1 MNLYQRFAGAFA
13 AAGTGPALFRPDGED
28 WSYAELEAATAHM
41 AGALVGLGVAPG
53 DRVLVQVPKTP
64 QAVALYLACLKVGAV
79 YAPINTAYTPAEVR
93 YFLGDAAPALF
104 VAAPGT
110 DGDGN
115 TPQEMLD
122 AEGNGTLADL
132 AAEATP
138 VAAIIPRADDDLAA
152 LIYTSGTTGRA
163 KGAMLSHGNLA
174 ANALTLCDY
183 WGWQPDD
190 VLLHALP
197 IFHVHGLFVALHC
210 AFLTGTPLVFLPRF
224 EVAAV
229 LRELSKAT
237 VLMGVPTFYTRLLQ
251 EPAFDAAACAHM
263 RLFISGSA
271 PLTAQTFAAF
281 EQRTGQQIL
290 ERYGMSET
298 AMLTSNPL
306 VGERVAGTVG
316 FALPEVS
323 VRVADAA
330 GRALPAGQ
338 VGGIE
343 VRGPNVFRGY
353 WRQPEK
359 TAEEF
364 RADGFFI
371 TGDLGQMD
379 EDERLTIVGRSKDLV
394 ISGGYN
400 VYPKEVEACLDAMP
414 GVVESAVFGVPHD
427 DFGEAVTAAV
437 VAEAH
442 FDAGQVDAFLHGKL
456 ARYKQ
461 PKRVLR
467 IAELPR
473 NAMGKVQK
481 QALRETYRGLFTEP
495 SADGGD

>member
-1 MNLYQRFAGAFA
+1 MNVCQRFASA
-13 AAGTGPALFRPDGED
+13 AARAGPAPALLCPGGED
-28 WSYAELEAATAHM
+28 WSYAELDVAAARL
-41 AGALVGLGVAPG
+41 AGALSALGVAPA

-64 QAVALYLACLKVGAV
+64 EAVALYLACLKVGAV
-79 YAPINTAYTPAEVR
+79 YAPLNTAYTPAEVR
-93 YFLGDAAPALF
+93 YFLADAEPALF
-104 VAAPGT
+104 VATPGAEAAT
-110 DGDGN
+110 EVPQVTLGDDGTGS
-115 TPQEMLD
+115 
-122 AEGNGTLADL
+122 LADL
-132 AAEATP
+132 AAKAVPATAT
-138 VAAIIPRADDDLAA
+138 AARASDDLAA

-174 ANALTLCDY
+174 ANALTLCAS
-183 WGWQPDD
+183 WGWRQDD

-210 AFLTGTPLVFLPRF
+210 AFLTGTPLIFLPRF
-224 EVAAV
+224 DVAAV
-229 LRELSKAT
+229 LRELPRAT

-251 EPAFDAAACAHM
+251 APDFDAAASAHM

-271 PLTAQTFAAF
+271 PLTEQTFAAF
-281 EQRTGQQIL
+281 ERRTGKRIL

-306 VGERVAGTVG
+306 AGERVAGTVG
-316 FALPEVS
+316 FALPGVD
-323 VRVADAA
+323 VRIADGD
-330 GRALPAGQ
+330 GRAVPAGE

-359 TAEEF
+359 TAAEF

-371 TGDLGQMD
+371 TGDLGRMD
-379 EDERLTIVGRSKDLV
+379 AEGRVTIVGRSKDLV

-400 VYPKEVEACLDAMP
+400 VYPKEVEAWLDAMP
-414 GVVESAVFGVPHD
+414 GVIEAAVFGVPHA
-427 DFGEAVTAAV
+427 DFGEAVVAAV
-437 VAEAH
+437 VAEAPLA
-442 FDAGQVDAFLHGKL
+442 DEQVDAFLGDKL

-461 PKRVLR
+461 PKRIVR
-467 IAELPR
+467 VAELPR

-481 QALRETYRGLFTEP
+481 QVLRETYRSLFATVP
-495 SADGGD
+495 GDAR

>member
-1 MNLYQRFAGAFA
+1 MNLYQRFASAFA
-13 AAGTGPALFRPDGED
+13 GAGAAPALLLPSGED
-28 WSYAELEAATAHM
+28 WRYADLEAVAGRM
-41 AGALVGLGVAPG
+41 AGALLALGVAPG
-53 DRVLVQVPKTP
+53 ERVLVQVPKTP
-64 QAVALYLACLKVGAV
+64 EAVALYLACLQIGAV
-79 YAPINTAYTPAEVR
+79 YAPLNTAYTAAEVG
-93 YFLGDAAPALF
+93 YFLADAEPALF
-104 VAAPGT
+104 VSAPGFDVAT
-110 DGDGN
+110 DVPQVTLAADG
-115 TPQEMLD
+115 T
-122 AEGNGTLADL
+122 GSLADL
-132 AAEATP
+132 AAKAEPATAT
-138 VAAIIPRADDDLAA
+138 VPRADDDLAA

-174 ANALTLCDY
+174 ANAITLCES
-183 WGWQPDD
+183 WGWRPDD

-210 AFLTGTPLVFLPRF
+210 AFLTGTPLIFLPRF
-224 EVAAV
+224 EAAAV
-229 LRELSKAT
+229 LRELPRAT

-251 EPAFDAAACAHM
+251 EAAFDAAACAHM

-271 PLTAQTFAAF
+271 PLTEQTFAAF
-281 EQRTGQQIL
+281 ERRTGKRIL

-306 VGERVAGTVG
+306 AGERVAGTVG
-316 FALPEVS
+316 FALPGVS
-323 VRVADAA
+323 VRIADAH
-330 GRALPAGQ
+330 GRALAAGE

-343 VRGPNVFRGY
+343 VHGPNVFRGY

-359 TAEEF
+359 TAAEF
-364 RADGFFI
+364 RADGFFV

-379 EDERLTIVGRSKDLV
+379 SEGRVTIVGRSKDLV

-427 DFGEAVTAAV
+427 DFGEAVVAAV
-437 VAEAH
+437 VAEAP
-442 FDAGQVDAFLHGKL
+442 FEDGQVDAFLRDKL

-461 PKRVLR
+461 PKRIVQV
-467 IAELPR
+467 AELPR

-481 QALRETYRGLFTEP
+481 QVLRERYRDLFAAT
-495 SADGGD
+495 SGNDG

>member
-13 AAGTGPALFRPDGED
+13 VAGDAPALLCPEGEN
-28 WSYAELEAATAHM
+28 WSYAELEAAAGRM

-110 DGDGN
+110 EGDGN
-115 TPQEMLD
+115 TPQETLD
-122 AEGNGTLADL
+122 ADGNGTLADL

-138 VAAIIPRADDDLAA
+138 VTAIAPRADEDIAA

-251 EPAFDAAACAHM
+251 EPAFGAAACAHM

-281 EQRTGQQIL
+281 EQRTGQRIL

-359 TAEEF
+359 TAAEF

-379 EDERLTIVGRSKDLV
+379 EEGRLTIVGRSKDLV

-400 VYPKEVEACLDAMP
+400 VYPKEVEAYLDAMP

-437 VAEAH
+437 VAEAP

-467 IAELPR
+467 VAELPR

-481 QALRETYRGLFTEP
+481 QALRETYRGLFTAP
-495 SADGGD
+495 SADGDR

>member
-1 MNLYQRFAGAFA
+1 MNLYQRFVGPFA
-13 AAGTGPALFRPDGED
+13 RAAPAPALICPGGED
-28 WSYAELEAATAHM
+28 WSFAELEAAAGRL
-41 AGALVGLGVAPG
+41 AGALLALGVAPA

-64 QAVALYLACLKVGAV
+64 EAVALYLACLKIGAV
-79 YAPINTAYTPAEVR
+79 YAPLNTAYTSAEVR
-93 YFLGDAAPALF
+93 YFLADAEPALF
-104 VAAPGT
+104 VAAPGAEAAT
-110 DGDGN
+110 DVPQVTLGADGAGS
-115 TPQEMLD
+115 L
-122 AEGNGTLADL
+122 AEL
-132 AAEATP
+132 AAKATP
-138 VAAIIPRADDDLAA
+138 ASAPVPRANDDLAA

-174 ANALTLCDY
+174 ANALTLCER
-183 WGWQPDD
+183 WGWRQDD

-210 AFLTGTPLVFLPRF
+210 AFLTGTPLIFLPRF

-229 LRELSKAT
+229 LRELRRAT

-251 EPAFDAAACAHM
+251 EPGFNAADSAHM

-271 PLTAQTFAAF
+271 PLTEQTFVAF
-281 EQRTGQQIL
+281 ERRTGKRIL

-316 FALPEVS
+316 FALPGVDA
-323 VRVADAA
+323 RIADGG
-330 GRALPAGQ
+330 GRALPAGE

-359 TAEEF
+359 TAAAF
-364 RADGFFI
+364 RGDGFFI
-371 TGDLGQMD
+371 TGDLGRMD
-379 EDERLTIVGRSKDLV
+379 AEGRVTIVGRSKDLV

-414 GVVESAVFGVPHD
+414 GVVEAAVFGVPHA
-427 DFGEAVTAAV
+427 DFGEAVVAAV
-437 VAEAH
+437 VA
-442 FDAGQVDAFLHGKL
+442 DAPLADELVDAFLHGKL

-461 PKRVLR
+461 PKRIVR
-467 IAELPR
+467 VTELPR

-481 QALRETYRGLFTEP
+481 QVLRETYRDLFAAAP
-495 SADGGD
+495 GDGR

>member
-1 MNLYQRFAGAFA
+1 MNLYERFAKPFA
-13 AAGTGPALFRPDGED
+13 RAGRAPALHCPGGED
-28 WSYAELEAATAHM
+28 WTYAELEAAAGRM
-41 AGALVGLGVAPG
+41 AGALLALGVGPG
-53 DRVLVQVPKTP
+53 ERVLVQVPKTP
-64 QAVALYLACLKVGAV
+64 EAVALYLACLQIGAV
-79 YAPINTAYTPAEVR
+79 YAPLNTAYTPAEVG
-93 YFLGDAAPALF
+93 YFLADAEPALF
-104 VAAPGT
+104 VSAPGT
-110 DGDGN
+110 EAATSVPQVTLAADGTGS
-115 TPQEMLD
+115 
-122 AEGNGTLADL
+122 LADL
-132 AAEATP
+132 AANAEPAMDT
-138 VAAIIPRADDDLAA
+138 VPRADDDLAA

-174 ANALTLCDY
+174 ANAITLCES
-183 WGWQPDD
+183 WGWRQDD

-210 AFLTGTPLVFLPRF
+210 AFLTGTPLIFLPRF
-224 EVAAV
+224 DAAAV
-229 LRELSKAT
+229 LRELARAT

-251 EPAFDAAACAHM
+251 EPDFNAAACANM

-271 PLTAQTFAAF
+271 PLTEQTFAAF
-281 EQRTGQQIL
+281 ERRTGKRIL

-306 VGERVAGTVG
+306 DGERVAGTVG
-316 FALPEVS
+316 FALPGVEV
-323 VRVADAA
+323 RIADAD
-330 GRALPAGQ
+330 GQALPAGE

-359 TAEEF
+359 TAAEF

-379 EDERLTIVGRSKDLV
+379 AEGRVTIVGRSKDLV

-400 VYPKEVEACLDAMP
+400 VYPKEVETCLDAMP
-414 GVVESAVFGVPHD
+414 GVVEAAVFGVPHA
-427 DFGEAVTAAV
+427 DFGEAVVAAV
-437 VAEAH
+437 VAEAPLES
-442 FDAGQVDAFLHGKL
+442 DEVDAFLRDKL

-461 PKRVLR
+461 PKRIVR
-467 IAELPR
+467 VAELPR

-481 QALRETYRGLFTEP
+481 QVLRETYRDLFAPAPGE
-495 SADGGD
+495 SG

>member
-13 AAGTGPALFRPDGED
+13 RAGAAPALQCPGGED
-28 WSYAELEAATAHM
+28 WTYAELDAATGRM
-41 AGALVGLGVAPG
+41 AGALLALGVAPG
-53 DRVLVQVPKTP
+53 ERVLVQVPKTP
-64 QAVALYLACLKVGAV
+64 ETVALYLACLKIGAV
-79 YAPINTAYTPAEVR
+79 YAPLNTAYTPAEVG
-93 YFLGDAAPALF
+93 YFLADAEPALF
-104 VAAPGT
+104 VSAPGAGAAT
-110 DGDGN
+110 DVPQVTLAADG
-115 TPQEMLD
+115 T
-122 AEGNGTLADL
+122 GSLADL
-132 AAEATP
+132 AAKAEPATAT
-138 VAAIIPRADDDLAA
+138 VARADDDLAA

-174 ANALTLCDY
+174 ANALTLCES
-183 WGWQPDD
+183 WGWRQDD

-210 AFLTGTPLVFLPRF
+210 AFLTGTPLIFLPRF
-224 EVAAV
+224 EAAAV
-229 LRELSKAT
+229 LRELPRAT

-251 EPAFDAAACAHM
+251 APNFDAATCAAM

-271 PLTAQTFAAF
+271 PLTEQTFAAF
-281 EQRTGQQIL
+281 ERRTGKRIL

-306 VGERVAGTVG
+306 DGERVAGTVG
-316 FALPEVS
+316 FALPGVS
-323 VRVADAA
+323 VRIADAA
-330 GRALPAGQ
+330 GRALPAGE

-343 VRGPNVFRGY
+343 VCGPNVFRGY

-359 TAEEF
+359 TAAEF
-364 RADGFFI
+364 RADGFFV

-379 EDERLTIVGRSKDLV
+379 CEGRVTIVGRSKDLV

-414 GVVESAVFGVPHD
+414 GVAEAAVFGVPHD
-427 DFGEAVTAAV
+427 DFGEAVVAAV
-437 VAEAH
+437 VAE
-442 FDAGQVDAFLHGKL
+442 GPLEGSEVDAFLRDKL

-461 PKRVLR
+461 PKRIVR
-467 IAELPR
+467 VAELPR

-481 QALRETYRGLFTEP
+481 QVLRETYRALFAERP
-495 SADGGD
+495 GDGR

>member
-1 MNLYQRFAGAFA
+1 MNIGQRFASASA
-13 AAGTGPALFRPDGED
+13 RAGLAPALLCPGGED
-28 WSYAELEAATAHM
+28 WSYVRLEAAAARL
-41 AGALVGLGVAPG
+41 AGALLALGVAPD
-53 DRVLVQVPKTP
+53 DRVLVQVPKSP
-64 QAVALYLACLKVGAV
+64 EAVALYLACLKVGAV
-79 YAPINTAYTPAEVR
+79 YAPLNTAYTPAEVR
-93 YFLGDAAPALF
+93 YFLADAEPALF
-104 VAAPGT
+104 VATPGAEAAA
-110 DGDGN
+110 DV
-115 TPQEMLD
+115 PQ
-122 AEGNGTLADL
+122 ATLAADGTGSLAEL
-132 AAEATP
+132 AAKAAPAT
-138 VAAIIPRADDDLAA
+138 ATAPRADDDLAA

-174 ANALTLCDY
+174 ANALTLCER
-183 WGWQPDD
+183 WGWRQDD

-210 AFLTGTPLVFLPRF
+210 AFLTGTPLIFLPRF
-224 EVAAV
+224 DVAAV
-229 LRELSKAT
+229 LRELPRAT

-251 EPAFDAAACAHM
+251 EPAFDAAACAAM

-271 PLTAQTFAAF
+271 PLTEQTFAAF
-281 EQRTGQQIL
+281 ERRTGKRIL

-316 FALPEVS
+316 FALPGVDL
-323 VRVADAA
+323 RIADGD
-330 GRALPAGQ
+330 GRAQPAGE

-359 TAEEF
+359 TAAEF

-371 TGDLGQMD
+371 TGDLGRMD
-379 EDERLTIVGRSKDLV
+379 AEGRVTIVGRSKDLV

-400 VYPKEVEACLDAMP
+400 VYPKEVEAELDAMP
-414 GVVESAVFGVPHD
+414 GVVEAAVFGVPHA
-427 DFGEAVTAAV
+427 DFGEAVVAAV
-437 VAEAH
+437 VAEAPLAE
-442 FDAGQVDAFLHGKL
+442 DEVDAFLGDKL

-461 PKRVLR
+461 PKRIVR
-467 IAELPR
+467 VTELPR

-481 QALRETYRGLFTEP
+481 QVLRETYRNLLAATPG
-495 SADGGD
+495 DGR